1 MCTYICSIFS
11 GNRQQ
16 SPSKYF
22 LKSERWEDQF
32 LELSYIYLIKFNFLC
47 YWLKN
52 DWICE
57 FQFIFFIKDQQIVGL
72 FLFNDWVDLCSDRIF
87 VPVRDRDTREGK
99 RPVSA
104 MSVNYPVRPYSA
116 MTGHDDDIYD
126 EDQWVSNM
134 SGTTYILVAQFNSLP
149 TNLLSTFCNYIV
161 TLFINVI
168 INGNT

>member
-1 MCTYICSIFS
+1 M
-11 GNRQQ
+11 
-16 SPSKYF
+16 
-22 LKSERWEDQF
+22 
-32 LELSYIYLIKFNFLC
+32 
-47 YWLKN
+47 
-52 DWICE
+52 
-57 FQFIFFIKDQQIVGL
+57 
-72 FLFNDWVDLCSDRIF
+72 
-87 VPVRDRDTREGK
+87 
-99 RPVSA
+99 SA

-134 SGTTYILVAQFNSLP
+134 SGTTYIHVAQFNSLP

>member
-1 MCTYICSIFS
+1 M
-11 GNRQQ
+11 
-16 SPSKYF
+16 
-22 LKSERWEDQF
+22 
-32 LELSYIYLIKFNFLC
+32 
-47 YWLKN
+47 
-52 DWICE
+52 
-57 FQFIFFIKDQQIVGL
+57 VGL
-72 FLFNDWVDLCSDRIF
+72 FLFNDWVDLCSYRIF

-149 TNLLSTFCNYIV
+149 TNLLSTFCNSIV